1 MAGSASQVFTAVIK
15 ADASGAVTE
24 LKKVSGEIDKTTSG
38 AVSKLD
44 KFAGA
49 ATKAGIV
56 MVSAAAA
63 GAGAIFKLAQG
74 ASNLAESVNAVNVTF
89 GEASEG
95 ILELGES
102 AATAV
107 GLSKSEF
114 NGLAVQFS
122 SFAKTVTGDGGD
134 VVATMDTLT
143 TRVADFAS
151 VMNLDVPEAA
161 RIFQSAL
168 AGETEPIKKFGIDL
182 SAASVAAFAVANG
195 ISESAASMTEA
206 EKVTA
211 RYGLLMESTEQTAGD
226 FANTSDGLANQQRIL
241 SANLKNLADGI
252 GTGALPMLTAL
263 VSTANKAV
271 MAFADLSPEA
281 QSAIGKFAA
290 MGVAGLG
297 LLGSLSLVA
306 GQVIKMRDRFTTLG
320 DDGVR
325 SLNNMGKAAKGLGVG
340 MGIATLAVVAFE
352 LNQKRQNDSLHESL
366 DLMGELSR
374 LAAEELP
381 DAYRDMLVAGLMAGN
396 SLSEVMQKF
405 AESNLEA
412 AMRVRDNAEAM
423 GIATDQQ
430 DALIHAINVEI
441 VARKTQAK
449 TTDEYTGAEEA
460 ATDATAASV
469 KETFNLKKEME
480 GGIDVTET
488 AVQAQE
494 ALVAQQEA
502 AAESAADQAE
512 ALADLTKELIDAVDS
527 IFNLENATLDLN
539 SAYAAYQESVL
550 ATTALLQDSEAT
562 DREKE
567 QALRDLRS
575 EELATAASALA
586 TAQAY
591 AAEKGAAEGSAASAQ
606 LQKEKLQELQAQFP
620 ELRDEIQEYINK
632 LNAVPGVIKTRFEI
646 TATGATVTPHGDFI
660 GIPVGA
666 RAGGGPIGP
675 GLTLVGEKGPEI
687 LSLGSGVHGN
697 VIPNNQLGAMGA
709 TVFNVN
715 VNAGMGADGKEI
727 GDVIVDKIRQY
738 ERRNGP
744 GWRT

>member
-89 GEASEG
+89 GDAADG
-95 ILELGES
+95 ILELGEA

-122 SFAKTVTGDGGD
+122 SFAKTVSGDGGD

-252 GTGALPMLTAL
+252 GTGALPML
-263 VSTANKAV
+263 
-271 MAFADLSPEA
+271 M
-281 QSAIGKFAA
+281 
-290 MGVAGLG
+290 
-297 LLGSLSLVA
+297 SLVA

>member
-1 MAGSASQVFTAVIK
+1 MAGSASQIFTAIIK

-24 LKKVSGEIDKTTSG
+24 LKKVSGQIDKTTSG
-38 AVSKLD
+38 AQSKLD
-44 KFAGA
+44 KFSAT
-49 ATKAGIV
+49 ATKAGVV

-74 ASNLAESVNAVNVTF
+74 ASDLAESVNAVNVTF

-182 SAASVAAFAVANG
+182 SAASVAAFAVSEG
-195 ISESAASMTEA
+195 IAESASSMTEA

-252 GTGALPMLTAL
+252 GTGVLPMLTGL
-263 VSTANKAV
+263 VSTANSAV
-271 MAFADLSPEA
+271 QAFASLSPET
-281 QSAIGKFAA
+281 QSAIGKFTA
-290 MGVAGLG
+290 MGVAALG
-297 LLGSLSLVA
+297 LLGSLSIVA
-306 GQVIKMRDRFTTLG
+306 GQAIKMRDRFTTLG
-320 DDGVR
+320 ADGVR
-325 SLNNMGKAAKGLGVG
+325 SLNNMGKAAKGLGVTFG
-340 MGIATLAVVAFE
+340 ALTVGLIITEVSDAIDPLKGKVEDLERAFLNLGSAADGSLAAALTVLIGELAKSEGGFISSEKLATRLAE
-352 LNQKRQNDSLHESL
+352 TSLEGSRHIL
-366 DLMGELSR
+366 AMGEASGLTADELKF
-374 LAAEELP
+374 LAAAV
-381 DAYRDMLVAGLMAGN
+381 DKAGKDTA
-396 SLSEVMQKF
+396 Q
-405 AESNLEA
+405 A
-412 AMRVRDNAEAM
+412 AVNQEKYAEA
-423 GIATDQQ
+423 TD
-430 DALIHAINVEI
+430 VS
-441 VARKTQAK
+441 
-449 TTDEYTGAEEA
+449 A
-460 ATDATAASV
+460 AA
-469 KETFNLKKEME
+469 TFNLKKEME

-502 AAESAADQAE
+502 AADSAADQAE

-620 ELRDEIQEYINK
+620 ELRDEIQQYINK
-632 LNAVPGVIKTRFEI
+632 LNAVPGVIRTRFEI

-687 LSLGSGVHGN
+687 LSLGSGAHGN
-697 VIPNNQLGAMGA
+697 VIPNNQLGTMGA
-709 TVFNVN
+709 TVFNVT